1 MLEAQL
7 LALGIEGKWLEP
19 LKETFDKY
27 DISTP
32 KRQACFL
39 GQIMHESGSFKF
51 TKENLNY
58 SAKALMITWPSRFPN
73 LETATQFERQP
84 EKIANKVYSGRMG
97 NTEDGDG
104 AKYIG
109 RGLIQVTGKENYTHC
124 GEALGIDLVSNPQLL
139 EEPRYA
145 ALSAGWF
152 WNKKGLNTLADEG
165 TSNSFEIM
173 TKRINGGLLGLDDR
187 KSKMIEVLKAL
198 GAQNG

>member
-1 MLEAQL
+1 MIESQL
-7 LALGIEGKWLEP
+7 LALKIEGKWLEP
-19 LKETFDKY
+19 LLETFEKY
-27 DISTP
+27 QIDTP

-39 GQIMHESGSFKF
+39 GQVMHESGSFKF

-58 SAKALMITWPSRFPN
+58 SAKALMATWPSRFPD
-73 LETATQFERQP
+73 LETASQFERQP

-124 GEALGIDLVSNPQLL
+124 GEALGLDLVANPQLL

-152 WNKKGLNTLADEG
+152 WNKKGLNALADEG
-165 TSNSFEIM
+165 TSNSFEVM

>member
-7 LALGIEGKWLEP
+7 LALGVEGKWLEP
-19 LKETFDKY
+19 LKETFEKY
-27 DISTP
+27 QINTP

-39 GQIMHESGSFKF
+39 GQIMHESGLFKF

-58 SAKALMITWPSRFPN
+58 SAKALMATWPSRFPD
-73 LETATQFERQP
+73 LETASQFERQP

-97 NTEDGDG
+97 NMEDGDG

-109 RGLIQVTGKENYTHC
+109 RGLIQCTGKENYTHC
-124 GEALGIDLVSNPQLL
+124 GEALGLDLVANPQLL

-152 WNKKGLNTLADEG
+152 WNKKGLNALADEG

>member
-7 LALGIEGKWLEP
+7 LSLGIDGKWLEP
-19 LKETFDKY
+19 LKETFEKY
-27 DISTP
+27 QINTP
-32 KRQACFL
+32 RRQACFL
-39 GQIMHESGSFKF
+39 GQTMHESGSFKF
-51 TKENLNY
+51 TRENLNY
-58 SAKALMITWPSRFPN
+58 SAKALMATWPSRFPD
-73 LETATQFERQP
+73 LETASQFERQP

-124 GEALGIDLVSNPQLL
+124 GEALDIDLIANPQLL

-152 WNKKGLNTLADEG
+152 WNKKGLNALADEG
-165 TSNSFEIM
+165 TSNSFEVM

-187 KSKMIEVLKAL
+187 KSKMIEALKAL
-198 GAQNG
+198 GGQNA